1 MFGFRLT
8 AQLLMTPSL
17 TALEKVIRNLFL
29 VKLFGVFQK
38 TINTTNKII
47 DHIHILTS
55 SKSLVASLIHWN
67 VLASGVLIYNETVP
81 DNVHPQNK
89 SVDMSRSVT
98 RVS

>member
-17 TALEKVIRNLFL
+17 TALEKKVIRNLFL

-47 DHIHILTS
+47 DLILTS

-67 VLASGVLIYNETVP
+67 GLASGVLIYNETVP

-89 SVDMSRSVT
+89 SVDVSRSVT

>member
-47 DHIHILTS
+47 DLILTS

-67 VLASGVLIYNETVP
+67 GLASGVLIYNETVP
-81 DNVHPQNK
+81 DNVHPQNI
-89 SVDMSRSVT
+89 SVDVSRSVT

>member
-38 TINTTNKII
+38 TINITNKII
-47 DHIHILTS
+47 DLILTS

-67 VLASGVLIYNETVP
+67 SLASGVLIYNETVP

-89 SVDMSRSVT
+89 RVDVSRSVT

>member
-47 DHIHILTS
+47 DLILTS

-67 VLASGVLIYNETVP
+67 GLASGVLIYNETVP

>member
-47 DHIHILTS
+47 DLILTS

-67 VLASGVLIYNETVP
+67 GLASGVLIYNETVP

-89 SVDMSRSVT
+89 SVDVSRSVT

>member
-47 DHIHILTS
+47 DLILTS
-55 SKSLVASLIHWN
+55 FKSLVASLINWN
-67 VLASGVLIYNETVP
+67 GLASGVLIYNETVP

-89 SVDMSRSVT
+89 SVDVSRSVT